1 MITNL
6 YFQVSTTDAE
16 LLKQARRN
24 EKAAPEILQFET
36 ALIQRSG
43 EKIQL
48 MEETVEKFSKDGGDI
63 FAVSL
68 PDGFG

>member
-1 MITNL
+1 MIR
-6 YFQVSTTDAE
+6 VSRE
-16 LLKQARRN
+16 REQIVLVKHARRN